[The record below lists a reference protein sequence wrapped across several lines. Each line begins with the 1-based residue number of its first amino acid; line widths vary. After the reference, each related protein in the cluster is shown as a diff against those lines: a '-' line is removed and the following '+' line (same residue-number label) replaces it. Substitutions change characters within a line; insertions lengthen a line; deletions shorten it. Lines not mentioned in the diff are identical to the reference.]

1 MPRRK
6 SFQGDMRAR
15 RWVLWRLWANYTASQ
30 YEVRIKGTT
39 TDRAGMVHTMIR
51 MVKNP
56 INKRPFT
63 LMGMY
68 CAAGTLRHSRAN
80 INPSKDN
87 PEIFD
92 VDLTFLYRPHHR
104 TVYSTPRTKRRGFNF
119 QVFDFYR
126 ASDYNPFAPPFKQT
140 EAECRAF
147 APTGIPEL
155 PVPWLKTT

>member
-1 MPRRK
+1 
-6 SFQGDMRAR
+6 MRAR
-15 RWVLWRLWANYTASQ
+15 RWVLWQLWAGCAASQ
-30 YEVRIKGTT
+30 YEFRVQGTT
-39 TDRAGMVHTMIR
+39 TDKDAMVRTMRSMIY
-51 MVKNP
+51 MP

-68 CAAGTLRHSRAN
+68 CPPGTLRN
-80 INPSKDN
+80 IGTGIHPNKDN

-104 TVYSTPRTKRRGFNF
+104 TVYLTPRTKGRGFNF

-126 ASDYNPFAPPFKQT
+126 SSDYNPFAPPFKQT

-147 APTGIPEL
+147 APTGVPEL
-155 PVPWLKTT
+155 PVLRMKTT